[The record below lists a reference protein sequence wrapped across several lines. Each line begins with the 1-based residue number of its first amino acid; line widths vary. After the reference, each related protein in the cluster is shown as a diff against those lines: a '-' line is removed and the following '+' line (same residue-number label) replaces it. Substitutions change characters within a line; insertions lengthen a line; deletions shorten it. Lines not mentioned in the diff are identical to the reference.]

1 VSTLWTSQ
9 YHRAI
14 AAEEQQIYD
23 HLLFWVEQESPN
35 QIIER
40 FQSLFLSS
48 ARYSD
53 TRIAAALDH
62 VISSKAAA
70 EEFRFVLNRCC
81 HILINRWQSRSTQTA
96 IPELINLFEQVATAP
111 TDGKLCSRSARRLR
125 ELLKLFRGTEQ
136 YLTLKR
142 LAQVCHQSSENNIR
156 SSDRSLGS
164 LIRRYPYLYEHCLL
178 SEDSMEEQQQT
189 IKQIQSDIWRKFE
202 IDLSQYLTYRLR
214 QSQAINSSSSGK
226 RILRSVPN
234 PTLLN
239 DVELNQAIQHYL
251 GKVDGNYT
259 HKDLAHLFLAHSTQM
274 VSYASFKD
282 DLYQYIISAVGQEYG
297 RHKFNR
303 QLYDQLK
310 SALPESNSQPLN
322 DFLMVRTC
330 SQLLNFL
337 VVDSP
342 HQPNHFIF
350 VDLLTNLG
358 PVLTI
363 GLLLRIVLIC
373 RKMKP
378 HLERRFSILFNHY
391 ESSSWEM
398 VQWLVTALEHLNVAF
413 STNFGSVNLSFIP
426 AKDPIPKLLP

>member
-1 VSTLWTSQ
+1 MSTWTSQ
-9 YHRAI
+9 YHRTI
-14 AAEEQQIYD
+14 ASEEQQIYD
-23 HLLFWVEQESPN
+23 HLLFWVEQESPG

-53 TRIAAALDH
+53 AEIAAALER
-62 VISSKAAA
+62 VVSSKTAAA
-70 EEFRFVLNRCC
+70 EFRFVLNRCC
-81 HILINRWQSRSTQTA
+81 HILINRWQSRSTQA
-96 IPELINLFEQVATAP
+96 AVPELISLFEQIP
-111 TDGKLCSRSARRLR
+111 TEPTESKLCSRSTRRLR
-125 ELLKLFRGTEQ
+125 ELLRLFRETEQ
-136 YLTLKR
+136 FLTLKR
-142 LAQVCHQSSENNIR
+142 LAQVCSQSAEHSLKG
-156 SSDRSLGS
+156 SDRSLGS

-178 SEDSMEEQQQT
+178 SEDCMEEQQQT

-202 IDLSQYLTYRLR
+202 IDLSQYLTYRVR
-214 QSQAINSSSSGK
+214 QTQVNNALGSGK
-226 RILRSVPN
+226 RILRPVPN

-259 HKDLAHLFLAHSTQM
+259 HKDLAHLFLAHSAQTI
-274 VSYASFKD
+274 SYANFKD
-282 DLYQYIISAVGQEYG
+282 DLYQYIVSAVGQDYG

-413 STNFGSVNLSFIP
+413 STNFGSVDLSFVP
-426 AKDPIPKLLP
+426 AKDSMPKLLS